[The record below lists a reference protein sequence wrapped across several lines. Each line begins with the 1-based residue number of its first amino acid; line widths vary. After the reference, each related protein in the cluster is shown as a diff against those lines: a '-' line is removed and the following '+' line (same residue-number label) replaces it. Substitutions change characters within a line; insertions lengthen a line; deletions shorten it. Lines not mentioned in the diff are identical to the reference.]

1 MNGNVA
7 ELILPPDASIRQVMK
22 CIDDNRKGIALVVDE
37 ERRLV
42 GTVTDGDTRRAVLA
56 GVDLDIPISEL
67 LARKADS
74 KYPKPVTASTESSDD
89 EILNLMRQ
97 HRLRQIPVLDSQGV
111 VVDLA
116 LLDDLVPDQEL
127 PLQALIMAGGFGK
140 RLRPL
145 TEELPKP
152 MLPVGDRP
160 LMERTIEQLRQ
171 AGIKRVQ
178 ISTHYMKE
186 KISDYFGDGKEFG
199 VELNYVTEDK
209 PLGTAGAL
217 GLLEKPDEPLLVIN
231 GDILTRLDFG
241 AMLDFHRQHEA
252 DLTLAVRQYEFRVP
266 YGVVETDG
274 LNVIHISEKPK
285 VQNFVNAGIYL
296 LNPGVQRFIPQSR
309 RFDMPDLIARLIEEN
324 RRVICFPVR
333 EYWMDIGKFGDYT
346 QALADV
352 SNGAFSEYQ
361 SVGT

>member
-1 MNGNVA
+1 MNGNLA
-7 ELILPPDASIRQVMK
+7 DLMMPPDATILQVMK
-22 CIDDNRKGIALVVDE
+22 CIDDNHKGIALVVDE
-37 ERRLV
+37 ERCLV
-42 GTVTDGDTRRAVLA
+42 GTVTDGDTRRAVLTDI
-56 GVDLDIPISEL
+56 DLETPVFNL

-74 KYPKPVTASTESSDD
+74 KYPRPITVSVEASDD
-89 EILNLMRQ
+89 EILEQMRR
-97 HRLRQIPVLDSQGV
+97 HRLRQIPVLDDGGV

-116 LLDDLVPDQEL
+116 LLDDLVPNREL
-127 PLQALIMAGGFGK
+127 PLQAVIMAGGFGK

-160 LMERTIEQLRQ
+160 LMERTIERLRE

-178 ISTHYMKE
+178 VSTHYMKE
-186 KISDYFGDGKEFG
+186 KITDYFGDGQDFG
-199 VELNYVTEDK
+199 VDLNYVTEDE

-217 GLLEKPDEPLLVIN
+217 SLLAESDEPLLVIN

-252 DLTLAVRQYEFRVP
+252 DLTLAVRQYEFKVP

-274 LNVIHISEKPK
+274 VNVVGISEKPS

-296 LNPGVQRFIPQSR
+296 LNPDVQRCIPLSAR
-309 RFDMPDLIARLIEEN
+309 YDMPELLTQLIDEG

-333 EYWMDIGKFGDYT
+333 EYWMDIGKYSDYA

-352 SNGAFSEYQ
+352 NSGAFADY
-361 SVGT
+361 

>member
-1 MNGNVA
+1 MNGNITNLMV
-7 ELILPPDASIRQVMK
+7 PPDATILRVMK
-22 CIDDNRKGIALVVDE
+22 CIDDNHKGIALVVDE

-42 GTVTDGDTRRAVLA
+42 GTVTDGDTRRAVLT
-56 GVDLDIPISEL
+56 GIDLEIPVSSL

-74 KYPKPVTASTESSDD
+74 KYPRPVTVTVEASED
-89 EILNLMRQ
+89 EILELMRR
-97 HRLRQIPVLDSQGV
+97 HRLHQIPVLDDEGV

-116 LLDDLVPDQEL
+116 LLDDLLPDREL
-127 PLQALIMAGGFGK
+127 PLQAVIMAGGFGK

-160 LMERTIEQLRQ
+160 LMERTIERLRQ

-178 ISTHYMKE
+178 VSTHYMKE
-186 KISDYFGDGKEFG
+186 KITEYFGDGQDFG
-199 VELNYVTEDK
+199 VDLNYVTEDE

-217 GLLEKPDEPLLVIN
+217 SLLAEPDEPLLVIN

-252 DLTLAVRQYEFRVP
+252 DLTLAVRQYEFKVP

-274 LNVIHISEKPK
+274 VNVVGISEKPCL
-285 VQNFVNAGIYL
+285 QNFVNAGIYL
-296 LNPGVQRFIPQSR
+296 LNPDVQRCIPPSCR
-309 RFDMPDLIARLIEEN
+309 YDMPELLTQMIAEG

-333 EYWMDIGKFGDYT
+333 EYWMDIGKYSDYA

-352 SNGAFSEYQ
+352 NNGAYADYHEIDA
-361 SVGT
+361 